1 MCVFFL
7 SAPQMEDPIQLK
19 EEGNKYFQASDYER
33 AAQSYTQAMKLN
45 KDRALQAVLYRNR
58 AACFLKRVRKALG
71 SVPIGL
77 NMLVWLSSGPNLEEL
92 QDFPLLPAGCCC
104 LIHTRL
110 FLFSFYHQRDA
121 TQSSLLA
128 LRRLLLLSPGCP
140 VSGNRA

>member
-1 MCVFFL
+1 
-7 SAPQMEDPIQLK
+7 MEDPIQLK

-71 SVPIGL
+71 SIPIGL

-92 QDFPLLPAGCCC
+92 QAFP
-104 LIHTRL
+104 
-110 FLFSFYHQRDA
+110 FL
-121 TQSSLLA
+121 
-128 LRRLLLLSPGCP
+128 PGC
-140 VSGNRA
+140 